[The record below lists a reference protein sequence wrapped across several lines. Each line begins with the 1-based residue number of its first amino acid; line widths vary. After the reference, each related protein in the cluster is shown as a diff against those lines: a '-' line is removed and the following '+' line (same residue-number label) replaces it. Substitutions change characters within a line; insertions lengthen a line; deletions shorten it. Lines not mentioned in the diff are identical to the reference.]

1 MRIIVLFLLL
11 TLYTLS
17 NFSQTVVP
25 FSLRFTTSAK
35 GSIEFVSNAS
45 LHCDGTGGGGA
56 NCSDLD
62 TELPPFFDSWS
73 QNNDHNAEYI
83 DIDSDPT
90 TFSSSSDSIDLPL
103 CSRIAYA
110 AIYWGGRADDDD
122 PGFGAR
128 GNIKIGVNGLGYTD
142 ITADTIVDAGAAE
155 GLGNRV
161 YYCFAEITD
170 LLDANPIQSLY
181 TVANVYSRLGGNNR
195 WGGWNIVVVY
205 EYDLLPMRNLSVFD
219 GLVNVNNVGTD
230 VEVGISGFLTPPIG
244 PVTFDVGVFGY
255 DGDRGFT
262 GDSLLFDGGAGY
274 VPISNALNPADDI
287 FNFSQSKSGIVSTSQ
302 VPLIHNNIS
311 IDADIFTPDNSG
323 FAYIGNSETS
333 ANIKVTTNNET
344 VQVQVLTIAIDVYEP
359 DIRAGV
365 RVEDI
370 NGGLLEPGDTLEYTV
385 MGTNIGSDPA
395 VNSFILDTLAD
406 NIEYV
411 PESIEIIYGPNLGA
425 KTDADGDDQA
435 RYISVD
441 NVIRV
446 NIGVGADAFSGG
458 VVPNSPAGVD
468 STVFKFRAVV
478 IEDCVLLSCQNIVEN
493 QAYIFGTGAVSG
505 NELSN
510 QSDPGV
516 FDENGCALD
525 GTTSIAIDISD
536 CPLPAD
542 TAVSDY
548 CDGVLFGD
556 FPFDEIGYEYYDDLF
571 SSVTEA
577 SGAGT
582 YYAIRE
588 AYAGCA
594 DTVVITITSFYDAPT
609 TSNAGPDQ
617 TVCDAPGTATLAGN
631 NPVSGTG
638 VWTVT
643 AGGGTVTSP
652 TTFNSGVTGLTV
664 GANTFVWTITN
675 GVDCPP
681 SIDEV
686 TIMVTESPSI
696 ANAGPDQT
704 VCLVPGTATLA
715 GNDPAVGTGVWTV
728 TAGGATVTSPTAF
741 NSGVTGL
748 TVGTNTFVWTIT
760 NGPSC
765 PPSFDAVNIVILP
778 SPTTANAGPDQTVCI
793 DPGTATLAGNDP
805 ALGTGLWTVSAGG
818 GTVTSP
824 TAFNSGVT
832 GLTVGVNTFVWTI
845 TNDVAC
851 APSTDAVTII
861 VTDEPTAA
869 AAGPDQVLCLTTTT
883 TLDGNNPVI
892 GTGLWTVIAG
902 GGTVTTPTA
911 FNSGVTGL
919 TLGVNTFRWT
929 ITSGLCSPSFDEVN
943 IILDTDWD
951 GDGICDAVDLDDD
964 NDGIPDLEE
973 GDADTD
979 GDGIPDSLDLD
990 SDNDGIPDVI
1000 EAGGTDDDGDGI
1012 IDGFEDLDG
1021 DGLDDATAL
1030 DPLEN
1035 PDSDGDGVVDA
1046 HDLDADNDGTPD
1058 VIEAGGTDVDG
1069 DGILDGYVDV
1079 DGDGFS
1085 DMVDGTEGGIALD
1098 NPDTDGDGVD
1108 DRLDLDSD
1116 NDGIPDVIEN
1126 GGTDADGDGIL
1137 DGYTDVDGDG
1147 FADSV
1152 DTDDNT
1158 VPGPGDGGTSLPNGD
1173 ADFDGIPN
1181 AQDLD
1186 SDNDGI
1192 LDIIEAGGVD
1202 TDGDGQID
1210 GYTDIDGDGYAD
1222 VVDTDDNTIP
1232 GAGDGGTALDVPN
1245 TDGTGGPDFLDI
1257 DADGDGIVDNI
1268 EGQST
1273 GGYTPPTGTDSDGDG
1288 IDDAYDVDAGGTP
1301 IGDYDHDG
1309 DGNPDYTDLDSDND
1323 GESDLLEGHDTD
1335 GDGVADTVPTGTDSD
1350 NDGLDDAFDT
1360 VVLDAGTAF
1369 TNAGNGTVDPLTDG
1383 VIADADAPGV
1393 GDLDFRER
1401 DNDEDGIPD
1410 DLDLDD
1416 DNDGIPDLVE
1426 DLDEDG
1432 DGDPTTNPTDTDG
1445 DGIIDIFDLDSDN
1458 DGIPDIVEAGG
1469 TDDNEDGRV
1478 DDLNPD
1484 GTLVNDTDND
1494 GLDDLYD
1501 ADNGGADIP
1510 NPDTDGDG
1518 HSDFQDVDSDNDGI
1532 YDIVEDG
1539 GVDEDND
1546 GRVDDWLDSDGDGIP
1561 DYADVDATGGIDLDG
1576 DGIDDA
1582 VQVGDDEDGDGIA
1595 DDFDEDANGDGWD
1608 DDDATN
1614 GLEDTDG
1621 DGVFDRLDLD
1631 SDNDG
1636 TPDII
1641 EDGGVDENGDGRI
1654 DDFTDL
1660 DGDGADDDSM
1670 TDGLDDFDGDGVPD
1684 HEDLDSD
1691 NDGIT
1696 DAEENGKP
1704 DEDGDGIIDDFT
1716 DLDGDGWDDDHQ
1728 TTEQTDTDGDGI
1740 PDDTD
1745 LDSDND
1751 GILDIIEGGGTD
1763 INGDGVIDDFED
1775 ENGDGL
1781 DDTDGGVNPPD
1792 TDGDGIDD
1800 YQDLDSDNDGVP
1812 DVEENDPSGDGSGPD
1827 DTDGDGI
1834 PDYQDTDDDNDGVL
1848 TENESDKDENGVYTD
1863 CDSDGI
1869 PDYLDPDPCGLT
1881 IPTGFSPD
1889 GDGINDFFV
1898 IEGIQGYPNA
1908 SITIYN
1914 RWGNKVFES
1923 MNGYNNDWDGTNQFG
1938 MTVGERNLPV
1948 GTYFYVLDLGDRGEV
1963 IKGYVFINR

>member
-1 MRIIVLFLLL
+1 MRKQLLFLLAL
-11 TLYTLS
+11 LCSIT
-17 NFSQTVVP
+17 NFGQTVVP
-25 FSLRFTTSAK
+25 FSLRYTTSAK

-45 LHCDGTGGGGA
+45 LQCDGTGGGGA
-56 NCSDLD
+56 NCVDLAA
-62 TELPPFFDSWS
+62 ELPPAFDSWS

-83 DIDSDPT
+83 DIDSDPS
-90 TFSSSSDSIDLPL
+90 TFSSSADSLDLPL

-110 AIYWGGRADDDD
+110 AIYWGGRSDNDD
-122 PGFGAR
+122 PGFGNR
-128 GNIKIGVNGLGYTD
+128 GDIKIGINGLSYTD
-142 ITADTIVDAGAAE
+142 ISADTIIDAGADE

-161 YYCFAEITD
+161 YYCFADITE
-170 LLDANPIQSLY
+170 LVQGNPIQSLY

-205 EYDLLPMRNLSVFD
+205 ENDLLPMRNLNVFD
-219 GLVNVNNVGTD
+219 GLVNVNNVGTN
-230 VEVGISGFLTPPIG
+230 VEVGISGFLTPPSG

-262 GDSLLFDGGAGY
+262 GDSLLFNGGSGY
-274 VPISNALNPADDI
+274 VPVSDGLNPVDDI
-287 FNFSQSKSGIVSTSQ
+287 FNFSQTKSGVVSTSQ
-302 VPLIHNNIS
+302 DPLIHNNIS

-323 FAYIGNSETS
+323 FAYIGNSQTS
-333 ANIKVTTNNET
+333 ADIKVTTSNET
-344 VQVQVLTIAIDVYEP
+344 VQVQMITLAIDVYEP

-370 NGGLLEPGDTLEYTV
+370 NGGVLAPGDTLEYTV
-385 MGTNIGSDPA
+385 TGMNIGSDPA
-395 VNSFILDTLAD
+395 INSYILDTLAD

-411 PESIEIIYGPNLGA
+411 PESIEVIYGPGLGS
-425 KTDADGDDQA
+425 KTDASGDDVA
-435 RYISVD
+435 TYISATG
-441 NVIRV
+441 VIRV
-446 NIGVGADAFSGG
+446 NIGVGATAFIGG
-458 VVPNSPAGVD
+458 VVPNSPTGVD
-468 STVFKFRAVV
+468 STVFTFRAVAST
-478 IEDCVLLSCQNIVEN
+478 DCVYLSCDNIVEN

-510 QSDPGV
+510 ESDPGI
-516 FDENGCALD
+516 FDENGCAIV
-525 GTTSIAIDISD
+525 GTTSIVIDISD

-542 TAVSDY
+542 TSVADY
-548 CDGVLFGD
+548 CEGVIFAD
-556 FPFDEIGYEYYDDLF
+556 FPYEAAGYEFYDDAFLP
-571 SSVTEA
+571 VTEA
-577 SGAGT
+577 SGPGV

-588 AYAGCA
+588 AFEGCV
-594 DTVVITITSFYDAPT
+594 DTIVITVTTFFDAPT
-609 TSNAGPDQ
+609 TSIAGDDQ
-617 TVCDAPGTATLAGN
+617 AVCLDPGTATLAGN
-631 NPVSGTG
+631 NPLIGS
-638 VWTVT
+638 
-643 AGGGTVTSP
+643 
-652 TTFNSGVTGLTV
+652 
-664 GANTFVWTITN
+664 
-675 GVDCPP
+675 
-681 SIDEV
+681 
-686 TIMVTESPSI
+686 
-696 ANAGPDQT
+696 
-704 VCLVPGTATLA
+704 
-715 GNDPAVGTGVWTV
+715 GVWTV
-728 TAGGATVTSPTAF
+728 TAGGATVTT
-741 NSGVTGL
+741 
-748 TVGTNTFVWTIT
+748 
-760 NGPSC
+760 
-765 PPSFDAVNIVILP
+765 
-778 SPTTANAGPDQTVCI
+778 
-793 DPGTATLAGNDP
+793 
-805 ALGTGLWTVSAGG
+805 
-818 GTVTSP
+818 P

-832 GLTVGVNTFVWTI
+832 GLTVGVNTFTWTI
-845 TNDVAC
+845 TNGEDC
-851 APSTDAVTII
+851 PSSSDEITINVSDIPSAASAGTDQT
-861 VTDEPTAA
+861 
-869 AAGPDQVLCLTTTT
+869 LCLTTSAI
-883 TLDGNNPVI
+883 LDGNDPAL
-892 GTGLWTVIAG
+892 GTGIWTVITG
-902 GGTVTTPTA
+902 GATVTTPTA

-919 TLGVNTFRWT
+919 TVGINTFRWT
-929 ITSGLCSPSFDEVN
+929 ITNGACPPSFDEVN
-943 IILDTDWD
+943 VFLDPDSD
-951 GDGICDAVDLDDD
+951 GDGICDEEDLDDD

-979 GDGIPDSLDLD
+979 GDGILDRLDLD

-1000 EAGGTDDDGDGI
+1000 EAGGTDVDGDGI

-1058 VIEAGGTDVDG
+1058 VIEAGGTDLDG
-1069 DGILDGYVDV
+1069 DGILDGYVDA

-1085 DMVDGTEGGIALD
+1085 DVADPTEGGTPLD
-1098 NPDTDGDGVD
+1098 NPDSDGDGVA

-1126 GGTDADGDGIL
+1126 GGSDADGDGVL
-1137 DGYTDVDGDG
+1137 DGYTDLDGDG

-1158 VPGPGDGGTSLPNGD
+1158 IPGPGDGGTSLPNGD
-1173 ADFDGIPN
+1173 ADLDGIPN
-1181 AQDLD
+1181 YLDLD

-1192 LDIIEAGGVD
+1192 LDLVEAGGED
-1202 TDGDGQID
+1202 ADGNGQID
-1210 GYTDIDGDGYAD
+1210 DFTDVDGDGYAD

-1232 GAGDGGTALDVPN
+1232 GVGDGGTALDVPN

-1273 GGYTPPTGTDSDGDG
+1273 EGYTPPTGTDSDGDG
-1288 IDDAYDVDAGGTP
+1288 IDDAYDIDAGGTP

-1309 DGNPDYTDLDSDND
+1309 DGAPDYVDLDSDND
-1323 GESDLLEGHDTD
+1323 GEPDSIEGWDLD
-1335 GDGVADTVPTGTDSD
+1335 GDGSADTVPSGTDAD

-1360 VVLDAGTAF
+1360 VVLDPGTSF

-1383 VIADADAPGV
+1383 VLADADSPGI
-1393 GDLDFRER
+1393 GNLDFREV
-1401 DNDEDGIPD
+1401 DNDGDGIPD
-1410 DLDLDD
+1410 VIDLDD

-1445 DGIIDIFDLDSDN
+1445 DGIPDIFDLDSDN

-1469 TDDNEDGRV
+1469 IDDNEDGRV

-1518 HSDFQDVDSDNDGI
+1518 HADFQDVDSDNDGI

-1539 GVDEDND
+1539 GVDVDND
-1546 GRVDDWLDSDGDGIP
+1546 GRVDDWLDTDGDGIP

-1636 TPDII
+1636 TPDIL
-1641 EDGGVDENGDGRI
+1641 EDGGVDANGDGMI
-1654 DDFTDL
+1654 DDFLDE

-1704 DEDGDGIIDDFT
+1704 DEDGDGVIDDFT
-1716 DLDGDGWDDDHQ
+1716 DLDGDGWDDNNQ
-1728 TTEQTDTDGDGI
+1728 TNEQTDTDGDGN

-1751 GILDIIEGGGTD
+1751 GIDDIIEGGGSD

-1792 TDGDGIDD
+1792 TDGDGLDD
-1800 YQDLDSDNDGVP
+1800 YQDPDSDNDGVP
-1812 DVEENDPSGDGSGPD
+1812 DVEENDPNGDGSGPD

-1869 PDYLDPDPCGLT
+1869 PDYLDPDPCDLT

-1908 SITIYN
+1908 SITIFN

-1923 MNGYNNDWDGTNQFG
+1923 TNGYNNDWDGTNQFG
-1938 MTVGERNLPV
+1938 MTVGDRNLPV
-1948 GTYFYVLDLGDRGEV
+1948 GTYFFVLDLGDGSEV